1 LIDRPLFFAQRSLTE
16 RCFSQYGSSGYRK
29 VYPTLLWTSVR
40 AGVGR
45 VRGRRDLARKGLA
58 GGRAREAA
66 FAALGNHTDSLD
78 AYYKLVLFLLS
89 VQRRRLGQAPANYV
103 L

>member
-1 LIDRPLFFAQRSLTE
+1 
-16 RCFSQYGSSGYRK
+16 
-29 VYPTLLWTSVR
+29 
-40 AGVGR
+40 VGR

-78 AYYKLVLFLLS
+78 AYYKLVVFFYQYS
-89 VQRRRLGQAPANYV
+89 GAGSARRPQIMS
-103 L
+103 